1 MKMNKTFLVAGALAA
16 TAAVGYAQMNGYA
29 QQGLPSS
36 KTAQT
41 FLQVYD
47 ALNQLYL
54 TKPDD
59 DKLLRGAINGMIA
72 SLDDPFTYYSQPE
85 DNAIDNQNLAGE
97 FFGIGV
103 QLTAGNA
110 DGTGG
115 KVDTVFK
122 VGAAAQAGVQA
133 GDTFLKVGDK
143 DVSTSKLNDIVK
155 LIRGEKGTQV
165 TITFGRGGAGAGAG
179 SMAPASTYSV
189 TMERQPVTIVSVEQ
203 SILPGNVGYIALNTF
218 YNQQVNQQFQKA
230 VADMKQKGVTKLV
243 LDMRDNGGGLLN
255 SGIFVADQFLQSGKI
270 VSVRDR
276 SGKTDVIGQAK
287 KDASDYTGQLVVL
300 VNKNSASASEIVA
313 GALQDAKRAQIVGEQ
328 TFGKGVGQQV
338 VSTIDGGR
346 VAVVNFT
353 WITPGGHEIQK
364 KGITPDVVVADNR
377 RPTPLNLSGSGAP
390 AGTKL
395 TVTVGGKP
403 IEVTADKDGKFI
415 YTGAVARPL
424 TSATQ
429 GEAVVDLKTDA
440 ELSKAITLFK

>member
-1 MKMNKTFLVAGALAA
+1 MKMNKMFLVAGALAA
-16 TAAVGYAQMNGYA
+16 TAAVGYAQMSGYT
-29 QQGLPSS
+29 QQGLPDS

-54 TKPDD
+54 TKPND
-59 DKLLRGAINGMIA
+59 DKLLQGAINGMIA

-85 DNAIDNQNLAGE
+85 DNAVDSQNLAGE
-97 FFGIGV
+97 FYGIGV
-103 QLTAGNA
+103 QLTAANS

-143 DVSTSKLNDIVK
+143 DVSTAKLNDIVK
-155 LIRGEKGTQV
+155 LIRGEKGTKV
-165 TITFGRGGAGAGAG
+165 TIQFGRGGAGAGAG
-179 SMAPASTYSV
+179 NTGQVSTYNV

-203 SILPGNVGYIALNTF
+203 TVLPQGVGYIALNTF
-218 YNQQVNQQFQKA
+218 YNQQVNQQFQAA
-230 VADMKQKGVTKLV
+230 VADMEKKGVKKLV
-243 LDMRDNGGGLLN
+243 LDLRDNGGGLLN

-276 SGKTDVIGQAK
+276 AGKTDVIGQAK

-313 GALQDAKRAQIVGEQ
+313 GALQDTKRAQIVGEQ
-328 TFGKGVGQQV
+328 SFGKGVGQQV

-353 WITPGGHEIQK
+353 WITPNGHEIQK
-364 KGITPDVVVADNR
+364 KGITPDVLVADTR
-377 RPTPLNLSGSGAP
+377 RPTPLNFSGSGVT

-395 TVTVGGKP
+395 TVTVDGKP
-403 IEVTADKDGKFI
+403 VEITADKDGKFT
-415 YTGAVARPL
+415 YTGAVARPV

-440 ELSKAITLFK
+440 ELQKALTLFK

>member
-54 TKPDD
+54 TKPND

-72 SLDDPFTYYSQPE
+72 SLEDEFTYYSQPE

-179 SMAPASTYSV
+179 STAPASTYSV

-230 VADMKQKGVTKLV
+230 VADMKRKGVTKLV

-270 VSVRDR
+270 VSTRDR

-353 WITPGGHEIQK
+353 WITPAGNEIQK

-395 TVTVGGKP
+395 SVTVGGKP
-403 IEVTADKDGKFI
+403 IEVTADKDGKFT
-415 YTGAVARPL
+415 YTGAVVRPL

-429 GEAVVDLKTDA
+429 GEATVDLKTDA
-440 ELSKAITLFK
+440 ELAKAITLFK

>member
-1 MKMNKTFLVAGALAA
+1 MKMNKAILVAGVMAA
-16 TAAVGYAQMNGYA
+16 TVAVGYAQTNGYT
-29 QQGLPSS
+29 QQGLPDS
-36 KTAQT
+36 KSAQT
-41 FLQVYD
+41 LVQVYQ
-47 ALNQLYL
+47 ALNELYL
-54 TKPDD
+54 TKPDSN
-59 DKLLRGAINGMIA
+59 KLLQGAINGMIA

-85 DNAIDNQNLAGE
+85 DNAIDTQNLAGE

-143 DVSTSKLNDIVK
+143 DVTTAKLNDIVK

-179 SMAPASTYSV
+179 NSGPASTYTV
-189 TMERQPVTIVSVEQ
+189 TMERQPVTIVSVEEAV
-203 SILPGNVGYIALNTF
+203 LPGNVGYIALNTF
-218 YNQQVNQQFQKA
+218 YNQQVNQQFQAA
-230 VADMKQKGVTKLV
+230 VADMKKKGVTKLV

-287 KDASDYTGQLVVL
+287 KDATDYTGQLVVL

-313 GALQDAKRAQIVGEQ
+313 GALQDSKRAQIVGEQ
-328 TFGKGVGQQV
+328 SFGKGVGQQV
-338 VSTIDGGR
+338 VTTVDGGR
-346 VAVVNFT
+346 VAIVNFT

-364 KGITPDVVVADNR
+364 KGITPDVVVADTR
-377 RPTPLNLSGSGAP
+377 RPTPLNLSGSGVP
-390 AGTKL
+390 AGAKL
-395 TVTVGGKP
+395 TVTIDGKP
-403 IEVTADKDGKFI
+403 VEVTADKEGKFT
-415 YTGAVARPL
+415 YTGAVARPV

-429 GEAVVDLKTDA
+429 GEAVVDLPKDA
-440 ELSKAITLFK
+440 ELQKALTLFK

>member
-16 TAAVGYAQMNGYA
+16 TAAVGYAQMNGYS

-54 TKPDD
+54 TKPND
-59 DKLLRGAINGMIA
+59 DKLLQGAINGMIA

-179 SMAPASTYSV
+179 STAPASTYSV

-287 KDASDYTGQLVVL
+287 KDASHYTGQLVVL

-403 IEVTADKDGKFI
+403 IEVTADKDGKFT